1 MNPRMWT
8 NTVEERPFRAA
19 KDASLRSGFSPGGRL
34 SPAKM
39 YRLVLITL
47 VCVVIAPA
55 TTFAAD
61 TDELPRFRWENFST
75 ASGLPDNHVFC
86 VLVDGNRI
94 WAGTENGLGL
104 YENGAWKVFRPAASP
119 EQQGIAHRV
128 VLSLAVDK
136 STGDL
141 WVGTMGGLSRI
152 SAGRIDN
159 FTQLNSGL
167 SNDIVYGVGVQG
179 DFVWTATA
187 AGASR
192 LNTRTGQW
200 DLFNASN
207 TPMYEIWTYAVNP
220 GPDKV
225 YYAVWGG
232 GVLEYDQATGH
243 WKDYNDPD
251 GETEMVVMKDQGLI
265 HEITTSVS
273 YVDKVLWVATYFG
286 ASRYDGRYW
295 HNFLT
300 KDSGLPSNF
309 LNQIKGV
316 DANRAW
322 FSTDKGLAYYD
333 GTNWAVYRP
342 ALDTHKPEMLVRDAA
357 GIVTPIAV
365 TSAPAHNYI
374 LGVDFQGEDLW
385 VATAEGLSHGI
396 RQQASGA
403 TGVPPVQTRNLTKV
417 QAAES
422 HDH

>member
-1 MNPRMWT
+1 MKKT
-8 NTVEERPFRAA
+8 KLTFVLFALLLAGCLARAQ
-19 KDASLRSGFSPGGRL
+19 
-34 SPAKM
+34 
-39 YRLVLITL
+39 
-47 VCVVIAPA
+47 
-55 TTFAAD
+55 
-61 TDELPRFRWENFST
+61 ELPMFRWENFTT
-75 ASGLPDNHVFC
+75 ANGLPDNHVFC
-86 VLVDGNRI
+86 VLVDGKRV

-104 YENGAWKVFRPAASP
+104 YDNGAWKVFRPAD
-119 EQQGIAHRV
+119 GLAHQA
-128 VLSLAVDK
+128 VLSLAVDNR
-136 STGDL
+136 TGDL

-152 SAGRIDN
+152 SAGRIDT

-167 SNDIVYGVGVQG
+167 SNDIVYGVGVQS

-200 DLFNASN
+200 SLFNATN
-207 TPMYEIWTYAVNP
+207 TPMYEIWTYAVAP
-220 GPDKV
+220 ADDKV

-232 GVLEYDQATGH
+232 GVLEYDQKTER

-295 HNFLT
+295 HNFLS

-309 LNQIKGV
+309 LNQIKGL

-342 ALDTHKPEMLVRDAA
+342 ALGTHEPEMTVRDAN
-357 GIVTPIAV
+357 GSIRQVAV
-365 TSAPAHNYI
+365 QSAPAHNYV
-374 LGVDFQGEDLW
+374 LGVDFQGDDIW
-385 VATAEGLSHGI
+385 VATAKGLSHGI
-396 RQQASGA
+396 RQKNAVSVAQLFSK
-403 TGVPPVQTRNLTKV
+403 QTK
-417 QAAES
+417 EKK
-422 HDH
+422 